1 MQDKDVMTFKFDLR
15 AYPGKKAMVKYY
27 EEQIEQCY
35 DILGGVRGVDPS
47 REPLHALPDK
57 DMEYAVRDRIEEL
70 EDEIE
75 PLNVHIEYVERILAR
90 MEPTL
95 RWAVIEVYCKRNT
108 IASVARKLFLSHN
121 GLARRIDKGIK
132 KALY

>member
-1 MQDKDVMTFKFDLR
+1 MQDKDVMTFKSDLR
-15 AYPGKKAMVKYY
+15 GYPGKKAMVEYY
-27 EEQIEQCY
+27 EEKKEQCY
-35 DILGGVRGVDPS
+35 EILGGVKGIDPS
-47 REPLHALPDK
+47 KEPLHALPDK

-70 EDEIE
+70 EAEIE
-75 PLNVHIEYVERILAR
+75 PLRVQIEYVERILGR

-95 RWAVIEVYCKRNT
+95 RWAVIEVYSKRNT

-121 GLARRIDKGIK
+121 GLARRMDKEIK